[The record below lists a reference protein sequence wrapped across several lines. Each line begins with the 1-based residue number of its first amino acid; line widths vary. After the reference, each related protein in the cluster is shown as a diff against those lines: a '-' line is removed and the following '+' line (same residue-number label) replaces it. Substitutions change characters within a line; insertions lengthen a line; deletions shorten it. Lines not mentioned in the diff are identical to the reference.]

1 MRVTFKLGLKK
12 YKCFKYEE
20 LGDGGGEVRK
30 FSLVRTGRTFS
41 EKETMG
47 QGIQVIWSQCMLA
60 VTARLQSKNLKPCP

>member
-1 MRVTFKLGLKK
+1 MTFKLGVEK

-20 LGDGGGEVRK
+20 LGDGGEVRK

-47 QGIQVIWSQCMLA
+47 QGIQVISGQRMLA
-60 VTARLQSKNLKPCP
+60 VTAGLQSKNLKPCT